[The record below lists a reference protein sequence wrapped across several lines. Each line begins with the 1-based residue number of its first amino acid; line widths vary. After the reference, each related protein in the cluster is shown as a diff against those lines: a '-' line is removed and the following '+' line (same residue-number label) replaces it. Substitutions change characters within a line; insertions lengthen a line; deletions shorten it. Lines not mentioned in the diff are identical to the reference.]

1 MSILINLE
9 HTLEEVNSILA
20 ALAERPFKE
29 VADLIVKIQAK
40 GKAAIDASQA
50 AAQPLDTPAPEADS
64 APAEQ

>member
-9 HTLEEVNSILA
+9 HTVEEVNSILG

-29 VADLIVKIQAK
+29 VADLIGKIQAK
-40 GKAAIDASQA
+40 GRAAIDASQA
-50 AAQPLDTPAPEADS
+50 DTQPIDAPTPEADS